1 MLKHS
6 EEIEKKEKVRFD
18 LYKILRMS
26 ILLSQNDVD
35 EETLKKFQ
43 DASSNIDEIL
53 DKDYEK
59 KLETL
64 FYKTN
69 TLEEEE
75 DRLKKLVTLVKNR
88 VEQRKSLIDDYQTI
102 TFKRFPDLGYINKS
116 GELDL
121 YETRLNTIKSYLDNS
136 RLIKLNEIE
145 LSDLRDKL
153 VKEHD
158 KKQEN
163 EVRNSRLETSLYNE
177 FMNVLSDDAIYST
190 KDFSDI
196 DNEILELQSK
206 IQEAKDQ
213 KDTFVTAFDNL
224 KSSGITGELE
234 IEYSSY
240 VENSKKNYYL
250 LKEEEY
256 ILKLY
261 KLISDKKSD
270 YGNLFVKREDIKD
283 LLQERTLL
291 RTELDIKEKDLLLPV
306 SNLLLE
312 QRQDIIAE
320 KENIDNINNL
330 TERIKL
336 KESRLEELNKEIGK
350 PEILSIL
357 KEFSLIDTYDHNELV
372 DDKYDDNLDFELEE
386 EKEQEDLDKEKEQ
399 EDLDKEKEQEDLD
412 KEEEEPETLDNQKLS
427 LFEELL
433 KEGQKEQDAAELQEE
448 KEEVVPE
455 KVYQDNQIKESNTVP
470 TMNLGLSR
478 LKSISVMKRVGD
490 MLGANVKKEEPPV
503 VVTPEVKKEEPK
515 IEDKQDD
522 LFWTPVE
529 FQEMKEETTNTNN
542 TFKDLPDISKI
553 FDKNK
558 EEDKIFVNN
567 DKVGNSKPVMETNNI
582 FDNKVNNDIF
592 VNNNEDKKIFTEDKK
607 DDIFTNTTNNN
618 EIIFPEPIIPNNNKE
633 QKEEDKFVW
642 PESTDKFD
650 VNGIFPN

>member
-88 VEQRKSLIDDYQTI
+88 VEQRKSLIDDYQAI

-399 EDLDKEKEQEDLD
+399 EQEDLD
-412 KEEEEPETLDNQKLS
+412 KEEEPETLDNQKLN

-642 PESTDKFD
+642 PESADKFD

>member
-291 RTELDIKEKDLLLPV
+291 RTELDVKEKDLLLPV

-386 EKEQEDLDKEKEQ
+386 EKEQEDLDKE
-399 EDLDKEKEQEDLD
+399 
-412 KEEEEPETLDNQKLS
+412 EEPETLDNQKLN

-618 EIIFPEPIIPNNNKE
+618 EIIFPEPIVPNNNKE

>member
-163 EVRNSRLETSLYNE
+163 EVINSRLETSLYNE

-386 EKEQEDLDKEKEQ
+386 EKEQEDLDKE
-399 EDLDKEKEQEDLD
+399 
-412 KEEEEPETLDNQKLS
+412 EEEPETLDNQKLN

-592 VNNNEDKKIFTEDKK
+592 VNNNEDKKTFTEDKK

>member
-163 EVRNSRLETSLYNE
+163 EVINSRLETSLYNE

-190 KDFSDI
+190 KDFSDV

-206 IQEAKDQ
+206 LQEAKDQ

-270 YGNLFVKREDIKD
+270 YGNLFVKREDIKN

-336 KESRLEELNKEIGK
+336 KESRLEDLNKEIGK

-386 EKEQEDLDKEKEQ
+386 EKEQEQEQ
-399 EDLDKEKEQEDLD
+399 EDLDK
-412 KEEEEPETLDNQKLS
+412 EEEPETLDNQKLS

-433 KEGQKEQDAAELQEE
+433 KEGQKEQEE
-448 KEEVVPE
+448 PKTEEIKEEEIIPE

-529 FQEMKEETTNTNN
+529 FQEMKEETSNTNN

-558 EEDKIFVNN
+558 EKDKIFVNN
-567 DKVGNSKPVMETNNI
+567 DKVGNSEPVMETNNI

>member
-206 IQEAKDQ
+206 LQEAKDQ

-399 EDLDKEKEQEDLD
+399 EQEDLD
-412 KEEEEPETLDNQKLS
+412 KEEEPETLDNQKLN

>member
-163 EVRNSRLETSLYNE
+163 EVINSRLETSLYNE

-206 IQEAKDQ
+206 LQEAKDQ

-386 EKEQEDLDKEKEQ
+386 EKEQEDLDKE
-399 EDLDKEKEQEDLD
+399 
-412 KEEEEPETLDNQKLS
+412 EEEPETLDNQKLN

-433 KEGQKEQDAAELQEE
+433 KEGQKEQDAAELQEK
-448 KEEVVPE
+448 KEEVVPK

-592 VNNNEDKKIFTEDKK
+592 VNNNEDKKTFTEDKK

-618 EIIFPEPIIPNNNKE
+618 EIIFPEPIVPNNNKE

>member
-291 RTELDIKEKDLLLPV
+291 RTELDVKEKDLLLPV

-399 EDLDKEKEQEDLD
+399 GDLD
-412 KEEEEPETLDNQKLS
+412 KEEEEPETLDNQKLN

-592 VNNNEDKKIFTEDKK
+592 VNDNEDKKIFTEDKK

-618 EIIFPEPIIPNNNKE
+618 EIIFPEPIVPNNNKE

>member
-270 YGNLFVKREDIKD
+270 YGNLYVKREDIKD

-291 RTELDIKEKDLLLPV
+291 RTELDVKEKDLLLPV

-386 EKEQEDLDKEKEQ
+386 EKEQEQ
-399 EDLDKEKEQEDLD
+399 EDLDK
-412 KEEEEPETLDNQKLS
+412 EEEPETLDNQKLN

-592 VNNNEDKKIFTEDKK
+592 VNDNEDKKIFTEDKK

-618 EIIFPEPIIPNNNKE
+618 EIIFPEPIVPNNNKE

>member
-163 EVRNSRLETSLYNE
+163 EVINSRLETSLYNE

-190 KDFSDI
+190 KDFSDV

-206 IQEAKDQ
+206 LQEAKDQ

-270 YGNLFVKREDIKD
+270 YGNLFVKREDIKN

-336 KESRLEELNKEIGK
+336 KESRLEDLNKEIGK

-386 EKEQEDLDKEKEQ
+386 EKEQEQ
-399 EDLDKEKEQEDLD
+399 EDLDK
-412 KEEEEPETLDNQKLS
+412 EEEPETLDNQKLS

-433 KEGQKEQDAAELQEE
+433 KEGQKEQEE
-448 KEEVVPE
+448 PKTEEIKEEEIIPE

-567 DKVGNSKPVMETNNI
+567 DKVGNSEPVMETNNI

>member
-213 KDTFVTAFDNL
+213 KDTFVTAFNNL

-270 YGNLFVKREDIKD
+270 YGNLYVKREDIKD

-336 KESRLEELNKEIGK
+336 KESRLEDLNKEIGK

-386 EKEQEDLDKEKEQ
+386 EKEQEDLDKE
-399 EDLDKEKEQEDLD
+399 
-412 KEEEEPETLDNQKLS
+412 EEPETLDNQKLS

-433 KEGQKEQDAAELQEE
+433 KEGQKEQEE
-448 KEEVVPE
+448 PKTEEIKEEEIIPE

-503 VVTPEVKKEEPK
+503 VVTPEVKKEESK

-558 EEDKIFVNN
+558 EKDKIFVNN
-567 DKVGNSKPVMETNNI
+567 DKVGNSEPVMETNNI

>member
-270 YGNLFVKREDIKD
+270 YGNLFVKREDIKN

-386 EKEQEDLDKEKEQ
+386 EKEQEDLDKE
-399 EDLDKEKEQEDLD
+399 
-412 KEEEEPETLDNQKLS
+412 EEPETLDNQKLS

-433 KEGQKEQDAAELQEE
+433 KEGQKEQEE
-448 KEEVVPE
+448 PKTEEIKEEEIIPE

-515 IEDKQDD
+515 IEDKQEEKQDD

-567 DKVGNSKPVMETNNI
+567 DKVGNSEPVMETNNI

>member
-213 KDTFVTAFDNL
+213 KDTFVTAFNNL

-270 YGNLFVKREDIKD
+270 YGNLYVKREDIKD

-386 EKEQEDLDKEKEQ
+386 EKEQEDLDKE
-399 EDLDKEKEQEDLD
+399 
-412 KEEEEPETLDNQKLS
+412 EEPETLDNQKLS

-433 KEGQKEQDAAELQEE
+433 KEGQKEQEE
-448 KEEVVPE
+448 PKTEEIKEEEIIPE

-618 EIIFPEPIIPNNNKE
+618 EIIFPEPIVPNNKE

>member
-291 RTELDIKEKDLLLPV
+291 RTELDVKEKDLLLPV

-372 DDKYDDNLDFELEE
+372 DDKYDDNLDFKLEE
-386 EKEQEDLDKEKEQ
+386 EKEQ

-412 KEEEEPETLDNQKLS
+412 KEEEEPETLDNQKLN

-515 IEDKQDD
+515 IEDKQEEKQDD

-567 DKVGNSKPVMETNNI
+567 DKVGNSEPVMETNNI

>member
-291 RTELDIKEKDLLLPV
+291 RTELDVKEKDLLLPV

-399 EDLDKEKEQEDLD
+399 EDLDKE
-412 KEEEEPETLDNQKLS
+412 EEEPETLDNQKLN

-618 EIIFPEPIIPNNNKE
+618 EIIFPEPIVPNNNKE

>member
-163 EVRNSRLETSLYNE
+163 EVINSRLETSLYNE

-206 IQEAKDQ
+206 LQEAKDQ

-291 RTELDIKEKDLLLPV
+291 RTELDVKEKDLLLPV

-336 KESRLEELNKEIGK
+336 KESRLEDLNKEIGK

-386 EKEQEDLDKEKEQ
+386 EKEQEDLDKE
-399 EDLDKEKEQEDLD
+399 
-412 KEEEEPETLDNQKLS
+412 EEPETLDNQKLS

-433 KEGQKEQDAAELQEE
+433 KEGQKEQEE
-448 KEEVVPE
+448 PKTEEIKEEEIIPE

>member
-399 EDLDKEKEQEDLD
+399 EDLDKE
-412 KEEEEPETLDNQKLS
+412 EEEPETLDNQKLS

-592 VNNNEDKKIFTEDKK
+592 VNNNEDKKTFTEDKK

>member
-270 YGNLFVKREDIKD
+270 YGNLFVKREDIKN

-336 KESRLEELNKEIGK
+336 KESRLEDLNKEIGK

-386 EKEQEDLDKEKEQ
+386 EKEQEDLDKE
-399 EDLDKEKEQEDLD
+399 
-412 KEEEEPETLDNQKLS
+412 EEEPETLDNQKLN

-433 KEGQKEQDAAELQEE
+433 KEGQKEQEE
-448 KEEVVPE
+448 PKTEEIKEEEIIPE

-592 VNNNEDKKIFTEDKK
+592 VNNNEDKKTFTEDKK

-618 EIIFPEPIIPNNNKE
+618 EIIFPEPIVPNNNKE

>member
-291 RTELDIKEKDLLLPV
+291 RTELDVKEKDLLLPV

-399 EDLDKEKEQEDLD
+399 EDLDKE
-412 KEEEEPETLDNQKLS
+412 EEPETLDNQKLN

-592 VNNNEDKKIFTEDKK
+592 VNNNEDKKTFTEDKK

-618 EIIFPEPIIPNNNKE
+618 EIIFPEPIVPNNNKE

>member
-350 PEILSIL
+350 PEILSVL

-386 EKEQEDLDKEKEQ
+386 EKEQEDLDKEKGQ
-399 EDLDKEKEQEDLD
+399 EQEDLD
-412 KEEEEPETLDNQKLS
+412 KEEEAETLDNQKLN

-455 KVYQDNQIKESNTVP
+455 KIYQDNQIKESNTVP

-592 VNNNEDKKIFTEDKK
+592 VNNNEDKKTFTEDKK

-618 EIIFPEPIIPNNNKE
+618 EIIFPEPIVPNNNKE

>member
-291 RTELDIKEKDLLLPV
+291 RTELDVKEKDLLLPV

-386 EKEQEDLDKEKEQ
+386 EKEQEQ
-399 EDLDKEKEQEDLD
+399 EDLDK
-412 KEEEEPETLDNQKLS
+412 EEEPETLDNQKLS

-433 KEGQKEQDAAELQEE
+433 KEGQKEQEE
-448 KEEVVPE
+448 PKTEEIKEEEIIPE

-592 VNNNEDKKIFTEDKK
+592 VNDNEDKKIFTEDKK

-618 EIIFPEPIIPNNNKE
+618 EIIFPEPIVPNNNKE

>member
-270 YGNLFVKREDIKD
+270 YGNLYVKREDIKD

-386 EKEQEDLDKEKEQ
+386 EKEQEDLDKE
-399 EDLDKEKEQEDLD
+399 
-412 KEEEEPETLDNQKLS
+412 EEEPETLDNQKLN

-433 KEGQKEQDAAELQEE
+433 KEGQKEQEE
-448 KEEVVPE
+448 PKTEEIKEEEIIPE
-455 KVYQDNQIKESNTVP
+455 KVYQDNQIKESNTVS

-503 VVTPEVKKEEPK
+503 VVTPEVKKEESK

-567 DKVGNSKPVMETNNI
+567 DKVGNSEPVMETNNI

-650 VNGIFPN
+650 ANGIFPN

>member
-53 DKDYEK
+53 DRDYEK

-291 RTELDIKEKDLLLPV
+291 RTELDVKEKDLLLPV

-336 KESRLEELNKEIGK
+336 KESRLEDLNKEIGK

-386 EKEQEDLDKEKEQ
+386 EKEQEDLDKE
-399 EDLDKEKEQEDLD
+399 
-412 KEEEEPETLDNQKLS
+412 EEEPETLDNQKLN